1 MKKTI
6 FLFIVCLTWVN
17 LNGQSEKATDSKSSL
32 PPYPV
37 QAPERSIWFYP
48 GPNGEYL
55 SEYDDPRDLVAL
67 LKSRNFTQVMMMIK
81 PCVGTPTT
89 SNMGLA
95 TLSQMIDPSYQEFMQ
110 EFIEAAHDPQANL
123 DVFGFIEDSQDWG
136 AFLPSNHSTFL
147 SKFGKLLFS
156 YHTGGIEFDGLA
168 VDVEPWAHSSWNTSS
183 NTTKNLYVSYYQSL
197 IEKLRDSIDFY
208 GIDCKLGIT
217 VHWNWHKKGETEIPN
232 ARFSNFIGKERADMV
247 LPLTFSSDAIIG
259 NTLGWFCN
267 NYINPDYMPNYPA
280 PIDDAPM
287 YLSFYDDYFE
297 QQDEVMALADSVIKY
312 IKISPEYP
320 QNEIIK
326 RRYYTLGSIIFQN
339 KTFFLKDY
347 TPYTINVS
355 AIACYYDKG
364 NMDEHVFMLQDSTL
378 EKNTLSKISVYPN
391 PCQNFLYLSST
402 SPIDWSSVV
411 IYNPMTGR
419 KRTYMKN
426 DADNVIDI
434 HDLSGGFYIVSLL
447 EMNRIVART
456 TFLKK

>member
-81 PCVGTPTT
+81 PCNGEPTPA
-89 SNMGLA
+89 NLGLA
-95 TLSQMIDPSYQEFMQ
+95 TLDSMTNPTYQEFV
-110 EFIEAAHDPQANL
+110 EDFVEIAHDSLLEVYGFVEDL
-123 DVFGFIEDSQDWG
+123 DNWNG
-136 AFLPSNHSTFL
+136 FLPSYHTLFL
-147 SKFGKLLFS
+147 TKFCKLL
-156 YHTGGIEFDGLA
+156 YAKHTGGINFDGFA
-168 VDVEPWAHSSWNTSS
+168 VDVEPWANINWNPDSSALCNTQIG
-183 NTTKNLYVSYYQSL
+183 YYQSL
-197 IEKLRDSIDFY
+197 IEKMRDSMDVHNIKS
-208 GIDCKLGIT
+208 KLGVT
-217 VHWNWHKKGETEIPN
+217 VQWNWHKKGDTAIPN

-247 LPLTFSSDAIIG
+247 LPLTFSSDGIIG

-267 NYINPDYMPNYPA
+267 NYINPDYMPDYPA

-347 TPYTINVS
+347 TPYTMNVS

-419 KRTYMKN
+419 KKTYLTSE
-426 DADNVIDI
+426 IDVRE
-434 HDLSGGFYIVSLL
+434 LPEGFYIVSLL